1 MKISAYAVTALLL
14 SFTHAQPARAQEIG
28 EKQIAAGKFSF
39 DPEGGYLYLD
49 GWLRQT
55 IMLLKMPDQ
64 ADIDTYKKDWDEGFA
79 KAKAKYAKQLA
90 SWESEKKAAGGAARI
105 SEKPIEP
112 TPETFTIGDIE
123 TRTKVRIGPAYV
135 FNKDDKNFHY
145 SYLTKLQPG
154 TYIYYGP
161 VWLDAN
167 AGYVGTCYCM
177 GSVKFEVKPGVITD
191 AGNFLTAALYQAPAT
206 PPHPNIS
213 FTPEGTFFIFRKIK
227 VEVGKFTWGLP
238 ASLASFPSVRAD
250 FHAAGKMDNHF
261 GISIARMPAIPG
273 VLGYRRDKVI
283 DLKATATPVA
293 STAQP

>member
-1 MKISAYAVTALLL
+1 MKISAYAITALLL
-14 SFTHAQPARAQEIG
+14 FFTHIQPACAQEIE

-55 IMLLKMPDQ
+55 IMLLKVPDQ
-64 ADIDTYKKDWDEGFA
+64 ADIDAYKKDWNEAFA
-79 KAKAKYAKQLA
+79 KTKAKYTKQLA
-90 SWESEKKAAGGAARI
+90 LWESEKKAAGGAARI

-135 FNKDDKNFHY
+135 FNKDDANFHY

-161 VWLDAN
+161 IWLDAN

-177 GSVKFEVKPGVITD
+177 GSVKFDVKPGVITD

-206 PPHPNIS
+206 LPHPNIS
-213 FTPEGTFFIFRKIK
+213 FTPEGTFFIFRKVK

-238 ASLASFPSVRAD
+238 ASLASFPSARAD

-273 VLGYRRDKVI
+273 VLGYQRDKVI
-283 DLKATATPVA
+283 DLKVTATPVA
-293 STAQP
+293 SMAQP